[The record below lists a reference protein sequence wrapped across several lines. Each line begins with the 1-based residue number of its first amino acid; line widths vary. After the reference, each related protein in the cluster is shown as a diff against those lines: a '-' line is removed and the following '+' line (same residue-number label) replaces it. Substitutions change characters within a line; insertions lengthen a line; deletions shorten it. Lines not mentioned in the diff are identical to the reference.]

1 MSGLPYRLIRSSR
14 KTVAIQIT
22 PAGEVLLRCPK
33 RLSLREA
40 ERFLESKKD
49 WIEARLAK
57 LAGRETQPSLTPEEI
72 RSLARQAGED
82 LPRRL
87 ARFAPLVGVAYGRV
101 TIRSQRTRWGSCSA
115 KGNLNFNC
123 LLMLCP
129 EEVRDYVVVHELCHR
144 IELNH
149 SPRFWAEVE
158 KICPDY
164 ARHRKWLKENGGSLI
179 ARLPE

>member
-1 MSGLPYRLIRSSR
+1 MIPYRLVRSSR

-22 PAGEVLLRCPK
+22 PAGEVILRCPN
-33 RLSLREA
+33 RLPKKEA
-40 ERFLESKKD
+40 EAFLESKRD
-49 WIEARLAK
+49 WIEAHLAK
-57 LAGRETQPSLTPEEI
+57 LAQREVPPALSPEEI
-72 RSLARQAGED
+72 KDLAKQAARD
-82 LPRRL
+82 LPERVAQCA
-87 ARFAPLVGVAYGRV
+87 ARMGVSYGRI

-123 LLMLCP
+123 LLSLCP
-129 EEVRDYVVVHELCHR
+129 EAVRDYVVAHELCHR

-158 KICPDY
+158 KVCPDY
-164 ARHRKWLKENGGSLI
+164 AWHRKWLKENGGSLI

>member
-1 MSGLPYRLIRSSR
+1 MKIPYRLIRSAR

-22 PAGEVLLRCPK
+22 PGGEVILRCPK
-33 RLSLREA
+33 RYPLREA
-40 ERFLESKKD
+40 EAFLESKRS
-49 WIEARLAK
+49 WIEAHLARLAAK
-57 LAGRETQPSLTPEEI
+57 PQTSTLTEEEI
-72 RSLARQAGED
+72 RELARQAARDIPE
-82 LPRRL
+82 RV
-87 ARFAPLVGVAYGRV
+87 ARFAPLVGVAFGRV

-129 EEVRDYVVVHELCHR
+129 EEVRDYVVIHELCHR
-144 IELNH
+144 LELNH
-149 SPRFWAEVE
+149 SPRFWAQVE
-158 KICPDY
+158 RYCPDY

>member
-1 MSGLPYRLIRSSR
+1 MIYTLIRSRR

-22 PAGEVLLRCPK
+22 PAGEVLLRCP
-33 RLSLREA
+33 LRMSKKDAEA
-40 ERFLESKKD
+40 FLESKRG
-49 WIEARLAK
+49 WIESHLARIPRPEPK
-57 LAGRETQPSLTPEEI
+57 LTAEELK
-72 RSLARQAGED
+72 SLARQASAG
-82 LPRRL
+82 LPPRVE
-87 ARFAPLVGVAYGRV
+87 AAAKSMGISYGHI

-129 EEVRDYVVVHELCHR
+129 EEVREYVVIHELCHR
-144 IELNH
+144 LELNH
-149 SPRFWAEVE
+149 SPRFWALVARY
-158 KICPDY
+158 CPDY